1 MGTWIMAHPYLF
13 VFMVCYC
20 VTVMACAFAEGMS
33 GTGTYYIQT
42 KEEE

>member
-1 MGTWIMAHPYLF
+1 MGTWIMAHPLLF

-20 VTVMACAFAEGMS
+20 VTVMAISFAEGMA

-42 KEEE
+42 KEDE